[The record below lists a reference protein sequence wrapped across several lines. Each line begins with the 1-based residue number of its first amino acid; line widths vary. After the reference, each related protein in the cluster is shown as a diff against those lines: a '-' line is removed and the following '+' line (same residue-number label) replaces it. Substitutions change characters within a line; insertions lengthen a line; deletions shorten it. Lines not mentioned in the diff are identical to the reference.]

1 MEFSNKVKTYT
12 LRLTEAL
19 TLVLKWRTVT
29 RERRNIFL
37 TFSRFRVSIQVGVAA
52 FAAIV
57 VFSRHVRFRTVKSE
71 DLIRSEPGTRLKS
84 FFSNSGG
91 RSIVGFRMAGSFFY
105 QIKQLIEVP
114 SVSAAHCGGPSPCEG
129 HYVAPYSLPCGSE
142 CGGQYSQKLFGGF
155 DPEAYYRGYRYSGGA
170 CPASDNSGFCVC
182 KEVSCF
188 SI

>member
-37 TFSRFRVSIQVGVAA
+37 TFSRFRVSIYVGVAA

-57 VFSRHVRFRTVKSE
+57 VFSWHVRFRTVKSE

-84 FFSNSGG
+84 FF
-91 RSIVGFRMAGSFFY
+91 F
-105 QIKQLIEVP
+105 KQRWAL
-114 SVSAAHCGGPSPCEG
+114 HCGLSK
-129 HYVAPYSLPCGSE
+129 
-142 CGGQYSQKLFGGF
+142 GGKFF
-155 DPEAYYRGYRYSGGA
+155 
-170 CPASDNSGFCVC
+170 
-182 KEVSCF
+182 
-188 SI
+188 